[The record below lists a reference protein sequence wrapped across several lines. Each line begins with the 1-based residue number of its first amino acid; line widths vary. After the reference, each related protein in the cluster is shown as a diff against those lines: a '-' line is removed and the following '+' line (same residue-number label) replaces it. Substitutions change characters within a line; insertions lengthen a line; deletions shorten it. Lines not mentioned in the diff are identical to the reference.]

1 MSGTNAQ
8 ACPID
13 DDIESRLAIVC
24 SFVCTCEEVPNRG
37 RNGINLKQS
46 CVDRGLLQLNESCDT
61 GIRVQVPYYMGDTPP
76 SPLLVKDNEGQETTD
91 AIPSFGHA
99 INRIRKIKRDR
110 AQGILLPET
119 EKNRVEGYTRGDMR
133 IPDAVVLRDPNGKPT
148 QDNMLGVIE
157 VKFPPDDWGDGQ
169 REAYRRIAGGR
180 DKLKL
185 LTPDRCGCKG
195 PLQTEYAPETQPA
208 IETYRDRL
216 EENGISWGEIGAG
229 VALVALGGA
238 VTYFSGGL
246 GAALGQQAARQGAVM
261 VLGGLGVGAAAAW

>member
-1 MSGTNAQ
+1 MSGTSAQ

-46 CVDRGLLQLNESCDT
+46 CVDRGLQQLNESCDT

-119 EKNRVEGYTRGDMR
+119 EKNRIEGYTRGDMR

-157 VKFPPDDWGDGQ
+157 VKFPPDDWGRGQ
-169 REAYRRIAGGR
+169 KEAYERIGGGK

-185 LTPDRCGCKG
+185 LTPEKCGCDG
-195 PLQTEYAPETQPA
+195 PLQTKYAPVIQPA
-208 IETYRDRL
+208 TETYRDRL
-216 EENGISWGEIGAG
+216 EEKGIDWDTTVIG
-229 VALVALGGA
+229 VARVAGQ
-238 VTYFSGGL
+238 FSL
-246 GAALGQQAARQGAVM
+246 RVLAAGAALI
-261 VLGGLGVGAAAAW
+261 GGT

>member
-157 VKFPPDDWGDGQ
+157 VKFPPDDWGRGQ
-169 REAYRRIAGGR
+169 KEAYERIAGNER
-180 DKLKL
+180 KLHL
-185 LTPDRCGCKG
+185 LTPEECGCDG
-195 PLQTEYAPETQPA
+195 PQQTRYAPVIQPA
-208 IETYRDRL
+208 TEIYRDRL
-216 EENGISWGEIGAG
+216 EERGIDWDKTVIG
-229 VALVALGGA
+229 VARVAGQ
-238 VTYFSGGL
+238 FSL
-246 GAALGQQAARQGAVM
+246 RVLAAGAALI
-261 VLGGLGVGAAAAW
+261 GGT

>member
-1 MSGTNAQ
+1 MSGTSAQ
-8 ACPID
+8 ACPMD

-46 CVDRGLLQLNESCDT
+46 CVDRGLQQLNESCDT

-133 IPDAVVLRDPNGKPT
+133 LPDAVVMRDPNGKPT
-148 QDNMLGVIE
+148 QDNLLGVVE

-169 REAYRRIAGGR
+169 EDAYRRIAGGA
-180 DKLKL
+180 DKLHL
-185 LTPDRCGCKG
+185 LTPERCKCDG
-195 PLQTEYAPETQPA
+195 PQQTKYAPVIQPA
-208 IETYRDRL
+208 TEIYRERL
-216 EENGISWGEIGAG
+216 EERGINWGLIATRVGRF
-229 VALVALGGA
+229 A
-238 VTYFSGGL
+238 VR
-246 GAALGQQAARQGAVM
+246 AA
-261 VLGGLGVGAAAAW
+261 VGAAAGVATVLGGT